1 MKMSDKKILQVDII
15 SPESPVYSGP
25 ALAISAQTWDGEV
38 GILPGHAPM
47 VVKLGIGE
55 ARVTDTS
62 GPEPKVRR
70 FAIKQGYL
78 EVSHDK
84 VVVLSEDAKDVTEL
98 KGVNPADIERL
109 QKAITEE
116 TDPQRR
122 AELHAD
128 LEWLRSCDRLLKT
141 V

>member
-1 MKMSDKKILQVDII
+1 MADKKTLYVDII
-15 SPESPVYSGP
+15 SPERPVYSGE
-25 ALAISAQTWDGEV
+25 ALSVSAYAWDGSL

-47 VVKLGIGE
+47 VTRLGIGE
-55 ARVTDTS
+55 VRVTDLDNKIS
-62 GPEPKVRR
+62 R

-84 VVVLSEDAKDVTEL
+84 VVVLSEDAQDVTAL
-98 KGVNPADIERL
+98 KGVNPEDIDR
-109 QKAITEE
+109 ITKQLAEE
-116 TDPQRR
+116 TDPHRR
-122 AELHAD
+122 AELQAD